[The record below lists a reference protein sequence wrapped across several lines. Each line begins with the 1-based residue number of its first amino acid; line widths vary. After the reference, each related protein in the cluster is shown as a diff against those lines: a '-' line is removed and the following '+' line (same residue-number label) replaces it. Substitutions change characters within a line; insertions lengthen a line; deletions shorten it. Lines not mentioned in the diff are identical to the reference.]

1 MEKELGKVEPRPRA
15 VTCDFC
21 RHPYIKPCTAETQ
34 AQCPNMVAKHEA
46 SAASSQASLRHHYIP
61 AFYSKRC
68 CADDRKLCVH
78 SRPHK
83 KIHSSRIFP
92 VQTGFVDRLYEK
104 KGVPKSIAQQVEDE
118 LLKPVDTLASEAL
131 NLIETDFGKIE
142 TDPKYRSAWSL
153 FLITLMTRMPEDL
166 AVLSQILADDWERDL
181 PLLRKKYTSNRKA
194 DDPEMIEEFI
204 EKKDPDH
211 MARWA
216 MNVLP
221 NLMDHEGIGQSLNGM
236 RWFVVTTPENAPPLL
251 SSDRPLFMS
260 KTFSKPDCYVT
271 LPIGP
276 HRLFVTAN
284 TEETERHF
292 KKQPPN
298 ELVQAT
304 NLQVVKQAVKY
315 VYGVDDAEVKFVD
328 KHISSEHPQ
337 TLMEKLRDR
346 RRQKN
351 MPRPP

>member
-1 MEKELGKVEPRPRA
+1 LIR
-15 VTCDFC
+15 F
-21 RHPYIKPCTAETQ
+21 
-34 AQCPNMVAKHEA
+34 
-46 SAASSQASLRHHYIP
+46 
-61 AFYSKRC
+61 
-68 CADDRKLCVH
+68 
-78 SRPHK
+78 
-83 KIHSSRIFP
+83 
-92 VQTGFVDRLYEK
+92 
-104 KGVPKSIAQQVEDE
+104 
-118 LLKPVDTLASEAL
+118 LKPVDTLASEAL

-194 DDPEMIEEFI
+194 DDPETIEEFI

-236 RWFVVTTPENAPPLL
+236 RWFVVTTPENAPLLL

-260 KTFSKPDCYVT
+260 KTFSEPDCYVT

-276 HRLFVTAN
+276 HRLFLAAN

-315 VYGVDDAEVKFVD
+315 VYGVDDGEVKFVD

-337 TLMEKLRDR
+337 TLMETLRDR